1 MVLWLVFRVS
11 KTAGAGPALPALV
24 GGWREWRRIS
34 EIGLVAMYRTN
45 FAMGFVHRTCLESFS
60 SVASFGLP
68 G

>member
-45 FAMGFVHRTCLESFS
+45 FAMGFVHRTCL
-60 SVASFGLP
+60 
-68 G
+68 